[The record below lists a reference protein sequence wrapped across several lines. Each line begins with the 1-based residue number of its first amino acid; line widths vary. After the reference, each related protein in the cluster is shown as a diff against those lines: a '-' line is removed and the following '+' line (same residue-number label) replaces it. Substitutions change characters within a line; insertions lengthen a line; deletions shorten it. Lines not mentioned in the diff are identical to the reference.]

1 MLLGVFL
8 FVTISCLFCY
18 LNFFFVSLPKQLPFS
33 FFTSPSSQAGQLWL
47 GILKQRM
54 KKEPAP
60 SLITPKFES
69 LLEHQFFFAVNKRF
83 VRKTHR
89 KVIAPKAL
97 WWMHSEV
104 VGFHCKG
111 REIVHR
117 NLSELMVTS
126 LVKGKFP
133 QVCYVVGKVLRSF
146 TGRWFLGFTVYGTV
160 FFSLQNLRAL

>member
-1 MLLGVFL
+1 MCLFSFFL
-8 FVTISCLFCY
+8 TVNRSFLVISCLSRWCFWEFSFLWQFLVCFASWIFSLFRY
-18 LNFFFVSLPKQLPFS
+18 LNKCL
-33 FFTSPSSQAGQLWL
+33 FTSPSSQAGQLWL

-97 WWMHSEV
+97 CWMHSEV
-104 VGFHCKG
+104 VFIV
-111 REIVHR
+111 REEK
-117 NLSELMVTS
+117 L
-126 LVKGKFP
+126 
-133 QVCYVVGKVLRSF
+133 F
-146 TGRWFLGFTVYGTV
+146 TGICR
-160 FFSLQNLRAL
+160 SLWSLLWLRENFHKFVM